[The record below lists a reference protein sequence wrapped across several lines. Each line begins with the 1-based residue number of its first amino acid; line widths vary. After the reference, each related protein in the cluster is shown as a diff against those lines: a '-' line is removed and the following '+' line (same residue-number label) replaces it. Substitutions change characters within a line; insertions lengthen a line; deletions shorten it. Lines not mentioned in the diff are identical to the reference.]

1 MQEMLQPP
9 KQTSIRNCKI
19 KLNQLI
25 RISFNIIKKNLEIK
39 YKIGFY

>member
-9 KQTSIRNCKI
+9 KQTSIRNRKI

-25 RISFNIIKKNLEIK
+25 SISLNIIKKNLEIK